1 MDVSRKICLTVV
13 ILLTATA
20 VLCYAENQK
29 SDEKKGEEKSD
40 IWKEAEGGPG
50 KPEGLGGPGG
60 PEGRGPEFR
69 EPPREPEGGRGGRG
83 RPRPFELSDEMIKR
97 VLDSIAKKDPA
108 KAKELAKLREKDP
121 EQFEIELR
129 TSGREEFG
137 KIFREQME
145 SMKQKWQAD
154 YIEFLEKNYPQE
166 AEDLKKHKDK
176 DPEVY
181 SRRFELSMR
190 RYGAIFRASREN
202 PELAVILKEDME
214 LRDKADGLLKKIK
227 ETKKEE
233 EKKKLMAE
241 LREVANDR
249 YDLIVRRKEIE
260 YERLLK
266 RLEELKKEVEENKA
280 EITKWKDQQVK
291 EENVKK
297 RIEDLIKGLP
307 KFKWD

>member
-20 VLCYAENQK
+20 VLCYAQNQK
-29 SDEKKGEEKSD
+29 PDEKKSEEKSD
-40 IWKEAEGGPG
+40 IWKESEGGPG
-50 KPEGLGGPGG
+50 KPEGRGG
-60 PEGRGPEFR
+60 PEGPPGGPGFF

-83 RPRPFELSDEMIKR
+83 RPRFFELSDEMIKR

-121 EQFEIELR
+121 NQFEVELR

-145 SMKQKWQAD
+145 SMRQKWQAE
-154 YIEFLEKNYPQE
+154 YIEWLEKNVPQE

-181 SRRFELSMR
+181 SKRLELSIR
-190 RYGAIFRASREN
+190 RYGEIFRASREN
-202 PELAVILKEDME
+202 PELAVILKEDMR
-214 LRDKADGLLKKIK
+214 LRDKADELLKKIK
-227 ETKKEE
+227 AAQAEE

-241 LREVANDR
+241 LQEVVSDR
-249 YDLIVRRKEIE
+249 FDLIVRQKELE
-260 YERLLK
+260 YERLLR
-266 RLEELKKEVEENKA
+266 RLEELKKEVEKNKA
-280 EITKWKDQQVK
+280 EITKWKDPKVK
-291 EENVKK
+291 DENVKK
-297 RIEDLIKGLP
+297 RIEDLLKGLL

>member
-1 MDVSRKICLTVV
+1 MDVSRKICLAVV

-20 VLCYAENQK
+20 VLCYAQNQK

-40 IWKEAEGGPG
+40 IWKESEGGPG
-50 KPEGLGGPGG
+50 R
-60 PEGRGPEFR
+60 PEGRGGPGFF

-121 EQFEIELR
+121 NQFEVELR

-145 SMKQKWQAD
+145 SMRQKWQAE
-154 YIEFLEKNYPQE
+154 YIEFLEKNFPQE

-190 RYGAIFRASREN
+190 RFGTIFRASREN
-202 PELAVILKEDME
+202 PELAAILKEDLE
-214 LRDKADGLLKKIK
+214 LRDKVDGLVKKIK
-227 ETKKEE
+227 DTKKEE

-241 LREVANDR
+241 LREVASDR
-249 YDLIVRRKEIE
+249 YDLIVRQKEIE

-280 EITKWKDQQVK
+280 EITKWKDPKVRG
-291 EENVKK
+291 ENIKK

-307 KFKWD
+307 PPPFKWD